1 MLNDEEALKV
11 ARETLSKM
19 TLEEKVQLLGG
30 SGTFTLSAIPRVGIQ
45 REWLMSDNSSTIR
58 PAFIRWTWGYVEPR
72 SKNTK
77 LPSLSALAQTWDPR
91 WARKHGEVL
100 GAEARDRGV
109 DQLLGPGVNILRTP
123 LNGRNWE
130 YLGEDPILA
139 SRMCVPM
146 IQGVQS
152 YDVAATV
159 KHFCL
164 NDQELNRD
172 TVDTHVDDRTL
183 NEIYLPAFRAAIKE
197 AGVLCVMSS
206 YNKID
211 GIWASENK
219 YTQKAILRDRWGFQ
233 GILVTDWGGQHTT
246 AFAANNGGGLEMQY
260 GEGIIYNYNPKAG
273 TYPLA
278 DAVRAN
284 EVPAATVDEMALR
297 TLWVM
302 AKTGFLTDAPR
313 KAGSSN
319 TKAHQRI
326 AREEGAASV
335 VLLKNSKGVLP
346 LNAKKLKKVL
356 VIGKLADEK
365 QCHQGCSG
373 EGCVP
378 YEVTLFGALK
388 ERLKG
393 CEVVL
398 MPFCA
403 KREIAQTDTSNATLT
418 GGHVKQKTS
427 ADWCDAKDLKKAAE
441 SADAVIIFTGTELGY
456 QENMES
462 ESRDRESMD
471 WPKELQDAMHTIL
484 GWKLKNLVVISRS
497 GTPVGYTWTDKVE
510 TMLQTSYLGMEE
522 GNALVDVVFGD
533 VNPSGKLA
541 QTWPRSYDDTAVA
554 QMGTY
559 NGEKIV
565 YNERFYVGYR
575 WHDHKGIAPL
585 FPFGHGLSYTTF
597 GYSKVAATS
606 ARGRI
611 TVSLT
616 LKNTGKVPGAEVV
629 QVYASYPNAKVERCV
644 KELKGFQKVLL
655 KPGESR
661 KVVIP
666 IRTRDLAYWD
676 EFHHQL
682 RVDAGKVEFLV
693 GSSSADIR
701 GKARITITHDSVY
714 ND

>member
-11 ARETLSKM
+11 ARETLAKM
-19 TLEEKVQLLGG
+19 TLEEKVQMLGG
-30 SGTFTLSAIPRVGIQ
+30 SGTMTLSAIPRVGIA
-45 REWLMSDNSSTIR
+45 REWLMSDNSSTVR
-58 PAFIRWTWGYVEPR
+58 PAMHRWDWGYVEPK
-72 SKNTK
+72 SENTK

-91 WARKHGEVL
+91 WARRHGEVL
-100 GAEARDRGV
+100 GAEMRDRGV
-109 DQLLGPGVNILRTP
+109 DQLLGPGVNIMRTP

-130 YLGEDPILA
+130 YMGEDPLLA
-139 SRMCVPM
+139 AQMCVPM

-164 NDQELNRD
+164 NNQELNR
-172 TVDTHVDDRTL
+172 TSVDTHVDDRTL
-183 NEIYLPAFRAAIKE
+183 HEIYLPAFRAAIKE

-206 YNKID
+206 YNKVD
-211 GIWASENK
+211 GILLNENK
-219 YTQKAILRDRWGFQ
+219 YFQKAILRDRWGFQ
-233 GILVTDWGGQHTT
+233 GILVTDWGNMHTT
-246 AFAANNGGGLEMQY
+246 AFAANNGGGMEMSSGQC
-260 GEGIIYNYNPKAG
+260 IAHNYNPKAG

-278 DAVRAN
+278 DAVRAS

-302 AKTGFLTDAPR
+302 AKTGFLTNAPR
-313 KAGSSN
+313 KAGARN
-319 TKAHQRI
+319 TRAHQRV
-326 AREEGAASV
+326 AREEGAASI

-346 LNAKKLKKVL
+346 LDAKKLRKVL
-356 VIGKLADEK
+356 VVGKLADEK

-373 EGCVP
+373 EGNVP

-398 MPFCA
+398 MPYCA
-403 KREIAQTDTSNATLT
+403 KREIVQTDTSGAAIA
-418 GGHVKQKTS
+418 GGHVEQKTS
-427 ADWCDAKDLKKAAE
+427 ADWCDAKDLRKEAE
-441 SADAVIIFTGTELGY
+441 SADAVILFTGTELGY
-456 QENMES
+456 QENMEC
-462 ESRDRESMD
+462 ESRDRVSMD
-471 WPKELQDAMHTIL
+471 WPKELQEAMHTIL
-484 GWKLKNLVVISRS
+484 GWKLKNPVVISRS
-497 GTPVGYTWTDKVE
+497 GTPVGYTWTDKVD

-522 GNALVDVVFGD
+522 GNAIVDVVFGD

-541 QTWPRSYDDTAVA
+541 QTWPRNYGDTAVA

-559 NGEKIV
+559 NGENV
-565 YNERFYVGYR
+565 TYNERFYVGYR

-597 GYSKVAATS
+597 SYSKVAATNV
-606 ARGRI
+606 RGRLA
-611 TVSLT
+611 VSVT

-629 QVYASYPNAKVERCV
+629 QVYASYPDAKVERCV
-644 KELKGFQKVLL
+644 KELKGFRKIRL

-676 EFHHQL
+676 EFHHQF
-682 RVDAGKVEFLV
+682 RVDAGEIEFLV

-701 GKARITITHDSVY
+701 GQAKVTIDNDSVY

>member
-11 ARETLSKM
+11 ARETLAKM
-19 TLEEKVQLLGG
+19 TLEEKVQMLGG
-30 SGTFTLSAIPRVGIQ
+30 SGTMTLSAIPRVGIA
-45 REWLMSDNSSTIR
+45 REWLMSDNSSTVR
-58 PAFIRWTWGYVEPR
+58 PAMHRWDWGYVEPK
-72 SKNTK
+72 SENTK

-91 WARKHGEVL
+91 WARRHGEVL
-100 GAEARDRGV
+100 GAEMRDRGV
-109 DQLLGPGVNILRTP
+109 DQLLGPGVNIMRTP

-130 YLGEDPILA
+130 YMGEDPLLA
-139 SRMCVPM
+139 AQMCVPM

-164 NDQELNRD
+164 NNQELNR
-172 TVDTHVDDRTL
+172 TSVDTHVDDRAL
-183 NEIYLPAFRAAIKE
+183 HEIYLPAFRAAIKQ

-206 YNKID
+206 YNKVD
-211 GIWASENK
+211 GILLNENK
-219 YTQKAILRDRWGFQ
+219 YFQKAILRDRWGFP
-233 GILVTDWGGQHTT
+233 GILVTDWGNMHTT
-246 AFAANNGGGLEMQY
+246 AFAANNGGGMEMSSGQC
-260 GEGIIYNYNPKAG
+260 IVHNYNPKAG

-278 DAVRAN
+278 DAVRAS

-302 AKTGFLTDAPR
+302 AKTGFLTNAPR
-313 KAGSSN
+313 KAGARN
-319 TKAHQRI
+319 TKAHQRV
-326 AREEGAASV
+326 AREEGAASI

-346 LNAKKLKKVL
+346 LNAKKLRKVL
-356 VIGKLADEK
+356 VVGKLADEK

-373 EGCVP
+373 EGNVP

-393 CEVVL
+393 CQVVL
-398 MPFCA
+398 MPYCA
-403 KREIAQTDTSNATLT
+403 KREIVQTDTSGAAIA
-418 GGHVKQKTS
+418 GGHVEQKTS
-427 ADWCDAKDLKKAAE
+427 ADWCDAKDLRKEAE
-441 SADAVIIFTGTELGY
+441 SADAVILFTGTELGY
-456 QENMES
+456 QENMEC
-462 ESRDRESMD
+462 ESRDRVSMD
-471 WPKELQDAMHTIL
+471 WPKELQEAMHTIL

-497 GTPVGYTWTDKVE
+497 GTPVGYTWTDKVD

-522 GNALVDVVFGD
+522 GNAIVDVVFGD

-559 NGEKIV
+559 NGENV
-565 YNERFYVGYR
+565 TYNERFYVGYR

-597 GYSKVAATS
+597 SYSKAA
-606 ARGRI
+606 AKNVRGRLA
-611 TVSLT
+611 VSVM

-629 QVYASYPNAKVERCV
+629 QVYASYPDAKVERCV
-644 KELKGFQKVLL
+644 KELKGFRKIRL

-676 EFHHQL
+676 EFHHQF
-682 RVDAGKVEFLV
+682 RVDAGEIEFLV
-693 GSSSADIR
+693 GSSCADIR
-701 GKARITITHDSVY
+701 GQAKVTIGHDSVY